1 MGSGNSSQPPLIP
14 DMHLLRAADTLAPY
28 IGLVREAIELGAQ
41 LEREETQ
48 RLAIRSDYELRMKEL
63 DASIRQMEAAIKSEM
78 TEREDLLAKLH
89 EQCMELIKA
98 GATDA
103 ALVVNERM
111 MKKFQGSFISDLL
124 AMRREIGGSKAQL
137 VEKWRD

>member
-1 MGSGNSSQPPLIP
+1 MGSGNSPQPPLIP

-63 DASIRQMEAAIKSEM
+63 DASIDTLRTKNGFVLFCQENDEYPNAQLCPKTTVTQAQIDQLKGQLAGLS
-78 TEREDLLAKLH
+78 EDL
-89 EQCMELIKA
+89 
-98 GATDA
+98 
-103 ALVVNERM
+103 ALVPGALGL
-111 MKKFQGSFISDLL
+111 K
-124 AMRREIGGSKAQL
+124 
-137 VEKWRD
+137 